1 MSQDTIDPATAAEI
15 VRQEMDKLVM
25 ELDGLIDSHQR
36 QRVELETMVC
46 RERIIQ
52 RLMAFPELEGEP
64 L

>member
-46 RERIIQ
+46 REHIIQ